1 MTVGRCGSSD
11 HGQTRW
17 QGWFCHRVHVIEV
30 RELTKRYGSTLA
42 LDRLSFQAHPGRVT
56 GFLGPNG
63 AGKSTT
69 LRVIVGLH
77 GSTSGVAL
85 VNGRRYAEISRP
97 LYEVGAL
104 LDAGAVHPGRTAFSQ
119 LACLARS
126 HRIGSSRIMT
136 LLEQVGLRDVAHK
149 RIGGFSLG
157 MRQRLGIAAAL
168 LGDPGVVLL
177 EEPVNGLDAEG
188 IRWVRDLMRTLA
200 SEGRTVLLS
209 SHLMSE
215 MAQTVDHVLIIGRG
229 RLIAETSME
238 DLARRF
244 RRDILVRSPGHVE
257 LGRILRGAGAS
268 VSFGPQSSLAVT
280 GADTATIGDLAAEHR
295 IPIHELTPRSATLED
310 VYLEMTDEAADY
322 RAGGRRSQ

>member
-1 MTVGRCGSSD
+1 M
-11 HGQTRW
+11 
-17 QGWFCHRVHVIEV
+17 IEV

-42 LDRLSFQAHPGRVT
+42 LDRLSFQARPGRVT

-77 GSTSGVAL
+77 HATSGVAL
-85 VNGRRYAEISRP
+85 VNGRRYADIRRP
-97 LYEVGAL
+97 LHAVGAL
-104 LDAGAVHPGRTAFSQ
+104 LDAGAVHPGRTAFDQ

-126 HRIGSSRIMT
+126 HRIGSARITT

-149 RIGGFSLG
+149 RVGGFSLG

-177 EEPVNGLDAEG
+177 DEPVNGLDAEG

-200 SEGRTVLLS
+200 SQGRTVLLS
-209 SHLMSE
+209 SHVMSE
-215 MAQTVDHVLIIGRG
+215 MALIADHVLIVGRG

-244 RRDILVRSPGHVE
+244 RRDVLVRSPRRHE
-257 LGRILRGAGAS
+257 LGRILRAAGAS
-268 VSFGPQSSLAVT
+268 VAFEPQGALAVT
-280 GADTATIGDLAAEHR
+280 GADPATIGDLAAEHR
-295 IPIHELTPRSATLED
+295 IPIHELTPRGATLED
-310 VYLEMTDEAADY
+310 IYLDMTAQAADH
-322 RAGGRRSQ
+322 RAGGGGSR

>member
-1 MTVGRCGSSD
+1 M
-11 HGQTRW
+11 
-17 QGWFCHRVHVIEV
+17 
-30 RELTKRYGSTLA
+30 TKRYGSTLA
-42 LDRLSFQAHPGRVT
+42 LDRLSFHVPPGRVT

-77 GSTSGVAL
+77 SPTSGVAL

-97 LYEVGAL
+97 LHEVGAL
-104 LDAGAVHPGRTAFSQ
+104 LDAGAVHPGRTAFKQ

-126 HRIGSSRIMT
+126 HRIGSARIMA
-136 LLEQVGLRDVAHK
+136 LLEQVGLQDVAHR

-177 EEPVNGLDAEG
+177 DEPVNGLDAEG
-188 IRWVRDLMRTLA
+188 IRWVRGLMRTLA
-200 SEGRTVLLS
+200 AEGRTVLLS

-215 MAQTVDHVLIIGRG
+215 MALTVDHVLVIGRG
-229 RLIAETSME
+229 RLIAESSME

-244 RRDILVRSPGHVE
+244 RRDILVRSPKHLE
-257 LGRILRGAGAS
+257 LGGVLRAAGMS
-268 VSFGPQSSLAVT
+268 VSFGPRDALTVT
-280 GADTATIGDLAAEHR
+280 GADTATIGDLAAERR
-295 IPIHELTPRSATLED
+295 IPIHELTPRDATLED
-310 VYLEMTDEAADY
+310 VYLEMTEEAADY
-322 RAGGRRSQ
+322 RAGGGESR